1 MQVKLKWVNRNTLVV
16 TTTIYRNDVY
26 TNSESLGEPI
36 ATLPGTTTEWIDN
49 TAVRG
54 KDYWYT
60 LGTTF
65 ETTKV
70 FSKPVMV
77 SVRYDTGPG
86 PSNLQYGDSELG
98 YFGVVEAVDFFSQ
111 QEILDQL
118 SLSAGGVVNPLPTW
132 DKWLRRGKVIFI
144 PRLALSSLSHT
155 SLYTRGAV
163 FGPDRPK
170 PTWVTAAT
178 TPQNATVSKGF
189 YKCIVRLMTGLDDRV
204 ERNSSIA
211 ATAAGSMV
219 DRRYSEVADF
229 IYPICNTYFPDTQ
242 RFPRCPYAVGSGTA
256 TTAYTLCQEIVL
268 DTSRVVTATAGQSTL
283 AVWMATSTSYTLT
296 SPGPWKPALELVQSD
311 LILKEIVL

>member
-16 TTTIYRNDVY
+16 TTTIYRNDEY

-36 ATLPGTTTEWIDN
+36 ATLPGSTTEWIDN

-70 FSKPVMV
+70 FSKPVKV

-86 PSNLQYGDSELG
+86 PSTLQYGDSELG

-118 SLSAGGVVNPLPTW
+118 GLSAASIVNPLPTW

-144 PRLALSSLSHT
+144 PRLALSTQSHAG
-155 SLYTRGAV
+155 LYAKGAV

-170 PTWVTAAT
+170 PTWVTGAT
-178 TPQNATVSKGF
+178 VPQNATVSKGF
-189 YKCIVRLMTGLDDRV
+189 YKCVVRLMTGLDDRV
-204 ERNSSIA
+204 ERNSSV
-211 ATAAGSMV
+211 ATVTNGAV

-229 IYPICNTYFPDTQ
+229 IYPINSTFYPDAQ
-242 RFPRCPYAVGSGTA
+242 RFPRCPNAVGVSAA
-256 TTAYTLCQEIVL
+256 TTMYAICQEFIL
-268 DTSRVVTATAGQSTL
+268 DAQRVITGSAGTSTAATFTATA
-283 AVWMATSTSYTLT
+283 VNYTQI
-296 SPGPWKPALELVQSD
+296 SPGAWKPALELVQSD